1 MISFI
6 IGQVEYKGMG
16 YIILENNNIGYEV
29 FVSNNTLVNLQL
41 HSETKLLTYLQLKED
56 GVSLFGFETMEEKE
70 MFLHLISVSG
80 VGAKMAIGILSSI
93 KLSDLAVAIA
103 SQDLK
108 TLTRIKGC
116 GKKTAERI
124 IVELKDKINAFGVM
138 ASTGGEWRE
147 DELGDDVI
155 NDAVS
160 VLVSL
165 GLNKTDVLRTIKRVA
180 DKSDSIEDIV
190 AKVLK
195 GL

>member
-1 MISFI
+1 
-6 IGQVEYKGMG
+6 
-16 YIILENNNIGYEV
+16 
-29 FVSNNTLVNLQL
+29 
-41 HSETKLLTYLQLKED
+41 
-56 GVSLFGFETMEEKE
+56 
-70 MFLHLISVSG
+70 
-80 VGAKMAIGILSSI
+80 
-93 KLSDLAVAIA
+93 
-103 SQDLK
+103 
-108 TLTRIKGC
+108 
-116 GKKTAERI
+116 
-124 IVELKDKINAFGVM
+124 M

-180 DKSDSIEDIV
+180 DKSDSTEDIV